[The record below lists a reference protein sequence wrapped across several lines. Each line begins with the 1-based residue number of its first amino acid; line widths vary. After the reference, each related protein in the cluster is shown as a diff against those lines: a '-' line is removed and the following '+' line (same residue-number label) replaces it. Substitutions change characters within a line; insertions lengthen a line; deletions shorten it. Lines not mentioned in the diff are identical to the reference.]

1 MDDVREEATPEPTWQ
16 LLLHEKIAELVRA
29 AENPKV
35 FYHRSNRATGI
46 DVVHRMIEELKGPTA
61 ALEVLNRDI

>member
-1 MDDVREEATPEPTWQ
+1 MEDVMEEPTWQ
-16 LLLHEKIAELVRA
+16 LLLHEKIAELVHA

-35 FYHRSNRATGI
+35 FYKKSNRATGI
-46 DVVHRMIEELKGPTA
+46 DVVHRMIEELKGPVA